1 MQKRHFHGSTLSS
14 LRIGQFLVKHRVF
27 NRILFLS
34 LFLLGFNSQAEPMS
48 GLEQMRQSIQEALGE
63 QVVLMAN
70 EMGLAEYEHKIET
83 NQLDSRLQL
92 PTCTQAVHVKLPQS
106 LSLGRSQVKVSC
118 SGSKVWALNVPV
130 NIILIT
136 NVVVLNQPVSRGT
149 TISEHLLAYRKINL
163 GGLRNGYFLKK
174 DLVIGKQSKRALSG
188 ETVLNGHLVL
198 PPVLVHKGDKVM
210 IMAKKGSMSV
220 KMPGEALN
228 NGREGKQIRVKN
240 TRSNRIIKAKVVD
253 SGLVVVNF

>member
-1 MQKRHFHGSTLSS
+1 
-14 LRIGQFLVKHRVF
+14 VNHRVF
-27 NRILFLS
+27 IRILFLS
-34 LFLLGFNSQAEPMS
+34 LISLGFTSQAKPMS
-48 GLEQMRQSIQEALGE
+48 GLEQMRQSIQQVLGE
-63 QVVLMAN
+63 QVTQMAN
-70 EMGLAEYEHKIET
+70 EMGLAEYESKIET
-83 NQLDSRLQL
+83 HQLDSRLQL
-92 PTCTQAVHVKLPQS
+92 PTCTQAVKVKLPPS
-106 LSLGRSQVKVSC
+106 LSLGRSQIKVSC
-118 SGSKVWALNVPV
+118 SGGKPWALNVPV

-136 NVVVLNQPVSRGT
+136 DVVVLNQPVSRGT
-149 TISEHLLAYRKINL
+149 AISEDLLAYRKINL

-174 DLVIGKQSKRALSG
+174 GLVIGKQSKRALSG